1 MMLYESKNYV
11 NRKCVIFPGDTQR
24 KIGYIRNI
32 DDLGITYEVTEC
44 SDKNNI
50 GIYFRNHASNFSV
63 KFLE

>member
-1 MMLYESKNYV
+1 MDYNSKDYI
-11 NRKCVIFPGDTQR
+11 NRKCIIFPGDTTT
-24 KIGYIRNI
+24 KKGYIRKI

-44 SDKNNI
+44 LNSEYK